1 MGPVAISEVQAM
13 DDVRS
18 RSLLE
23 RLNRVEFLVVMALLV
38 ALWLIA
44 IGEFNRTL
52 GSPGVRVCQSN
63 LRAIGQAL
71 AMYADE
77 SRGELYPHVKG
88 LDCRGKVQPWSGALD
103 LSEVYP
109 DYMADMDLLVCPAYP
124 LGKTAVEVWDGGKTT
139 NPRWEVVKGFSN
151 NGEVEPCEVL
161 AKPYYYYGWAFSE
174 KLFQAAVHYRP
185 REPEDHRS
193 PFVKDQGIPV
203 ITPYDSSTHTNR
215 FRQAILAQ
223 TARMRSG
230 EIDSSSEMWEMTY
243 ATGTDIVLPRGSEIP
258 ILREGVERYY
268 IDEIGNPAAS
278 SMERARIVVLHEE
291 LFESS
296 EQVYH
301 SKGRLNVLYMDG
313 HVASLRPGDRWNAP
327 FPLNEAGYLLHDAV
341 EGTLEG
347 M

>member
-1 MGPVAISEVQAM
+1 MGPVAIDEASTM
-13 DDVRS
+13 NDVTGRTL
-18 RSLLE
+18 RQ
-23 RLNRVEFLVVMALLV
+23 RLTRVEFLVVMALVV
-38 ALWLIA
+38 ASGLIA
-44 IGEFNRTL
+44 IGELNRTL

-77 SRGELYPHVKG
+77 SRGGIYPHVKG

-109 DYMADMDLLVCPAYP
+109 DYMADWDLLVCPAYP
-124 LGKTAVEVWDGGKTT
+124 LGKTAVEIWDGGKTT
-139 NPRWEVVKGFSN
+139 NPRWEAVEGFSN

-174 KLFQAAVHYRP
+174 KLFQSAVHYIP
-185 REPEDHRS
+185 PEPEDNG
-193 PFVKDQGIPV
+193 PQYVKSQGMPV
-203 ITPYDSSTHTNR
+203 VTPYNEPTHTNR
-215 FRQAILAQ
+215 FHQAILSQ
-223 TARMRSG
+223 TAALRSG
-230 EIDSSSEMWEMTY
+230 ETDPSSDMWKMTY
-243 ATGTDIVLPRGSEIP
+243 ATGKPIMLPRGSEILQ
-258 ILREGVERYY
+258 LREGVERYY

-278 SMERARIVVLHEE
+278 SMEQARIVVLHEE

-313 HVASLRPGDRWNAP
+313 HVASLRPGVRWNAP